1 VFPLKIKTIFIII
14 VLTVIISIGCISSPE
29 TPKMTT
35 LRIGYQTTTHH
46 LAAMVASEFGW
57 WSRDFSALGIS
68 EVSEHEY
75 PSGAPEIKAMQ
86 AGDLDAIFVCTSPLI
101 AAVCNGLD
109 AKIVAGVNDNGSNL
123 VLQQDL
129 DFKGAY
135 SLRGL
140 SIATFP
146 PGTAQDVMLK
156 KWLKDSGLNTSDV
169 KIIPMGPGDAISAIS
184 NGSVNGAFLPQ
195 PAPAIIE
202 MQGKGRSVMASGQ
215 IWPNHACCGIA
226 VTGKLI
232 REHPEMVE
240 QLIRTHIN
248 ATNYINAHPEEA
260 ARIYANHTGQD
271 LKSIEYS
278 IKTWDGR
285 WISDPHPLINDT
297 LEFGLFQFKT
307 NYTKKMLT
315 EKDLFDTTF
324 YDHVISLSR

>member
-1 VFPLKIKTIFIII
+1 VFFLKSKIIFVIVALTTIIT
-14 VLTVIISIGCISSPE
+14 LGCISSPE
-29 TPKMTT
+29 PPKMTT

-46 LAAMVASEFGW
+46 VAAMVASDLGW
-57 WSRDFSALGIS
+57 WSRDFSALGITD
-68 EVSEHEY
+68 VSDYEY

-86 AGDLDAIFVCTSPLI
+86 AGDLDAIFICTSPLI
-101 AAVCNGLD
+101 APVSNGLD

-123 VLQQDL
+123 VLQKYL
-129 DFKGAY
+129 DFHGPD

-156 KWLKDSGLNTSDV
+156 KWLEDNGVNISDV
-169 KIIPMGPGDAISAIS
+169 NIEAMGPGDAVAAITD
-184 NGSVNGAFLPQ
+184 GKVDGAFLPQ

-202 MQGKGRSVMASGQ
+202 MQGKGKSVLASGEM
-215 IWPNHACCGIA
+215 WPKHACCGIA

-232 REHPEMVE
+232 RDHPEVVE

-248 ATNYINAHPEEA
+248 ATDFINAHPEDA
-260 ARIYANHTGQD
+260 AQIYSNHTGQD
-271 LKSIEYS
+271 LKTIEYS
-278 IKTWDGR
+278 IKTWDGT

-297 LEFGLFQFKT
+297 LKFALFQFKT
-307 NYTKKMLT
+307 NCTQKMLT

-324 YDHVISLSR
+324 YDRVSSEQ